1 MRQSPLE
8 VLIQV
13 FNRLHQR
20 EKLECMV
27 ICKRW
32 KQVLQ
37 EKSFYKRVTV
47 YSPSALDK
55 LIRKIKRNA
64 RLGHRIEQLLLDTD
78 STRRVSFKRLCLC
91 LSLLQDVRKLY
102 FADICNQSKGTCLIP
117 FQCYKN
123 IQVIVEPQ
131 SHDITYK
138 LLVNNTCPNLTT
150 LKVKNHENMVVPL
163 LQHAT
168 ALKYLTLYDG
178 SIYFFELDY
187 IHENLPQLVSFE
199 CNGMTIVHEGL
210 DYPIVTTPVTSIQK
224 CVFNIT
230 WIEEETGNKL
240 LEYIYKKYT
249 NVSTLAGILME
260 EPSGGEGN
268 LDQNIWIKLIK
279 RMGPRLKSFAIY
291 GKQFN
296 DDIFTILDDCKCR
309 LESLNLRHFEY
320 NALQGLH
327 ESALSSYIKTLE
339 LCDIVIKDFVWL
351 KYLRLLR
358 KFKLV
363 FRYHF
368 ERRLTFMMG
377 DILREAPPSLTAIT
391 FKNMTLKYNDK
402 YTGTPPNIER
412 LSFNNVDLARG
423 IDFFYFSIRS

>member
-1 MRQSPLE
+1 
-8 VLIQV
+8 
-13 FNRLHQR
+13 
-20 EKLECMV
+20 
-27 ICKRW
+27 
-32 KQVLQ
+32 
-37 EKSFYKRVTV
+37 
-47 YSPSALDK
+47 
-55 LIRKIKRNA
+55 
-64 RLGHRIEQLLLDTD
+64 
-78 STRRVSFKRLCLC
+78 
-91 LSLLQDVRKLY
+91 
-102 FADICNQSKGTCLIP
+102 
-117 FQCYKN
+117 
-123 IQVIVEPQ
+123 
-131 SHDITYK
+131 
-138 LLVNNTCPNLTT
+138 
-150 LKVKNHENMVVPL
+150 
-163 LQHAT
+163 
-168 ALKYLTLYDG
+168 
-178 SIYFFELDY
+178 
-187 IHENLPQLVSFE
+187 
-199 CNGMTIVHEGL
+199 MTIVHEGL